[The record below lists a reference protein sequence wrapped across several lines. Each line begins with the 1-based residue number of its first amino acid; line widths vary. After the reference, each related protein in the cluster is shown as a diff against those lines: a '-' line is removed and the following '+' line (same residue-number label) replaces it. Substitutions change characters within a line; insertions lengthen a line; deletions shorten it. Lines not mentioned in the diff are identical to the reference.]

1 MNIGTVMKLSYT
13 PKHNIQNRFT
23 TTMARISLNTK
34 KLSELLK
41 MLGCSPLTEYCVTDL
56 RRW

>member
-1 MNIGTVMKLSYT
+1 MKYVSD
-13 PKHNIQNRFT
+13 HNTKAQHTEQIHN
-23 TTMARISLNTK
+23 TMAWISLNTK